1 MKKIGKA
8 IWAFTYV
15 LGTVLATV
23 VVFPIILVV
32 AIIHTIGKTFEGKEE

>member
-8 IWAFTYV
+8 VWAFTYI
-15 LGTVLATV
+15 LGTMLATV
-23 VVFPIILVV
+23 VVFPIILVT